1 MHLAALCRLFLRA
14 AFGLLVFVFSF
25 SVWSADLVVN
35 HDDTPDP
42 GPAGGI
48 FTYTI
53 RVDNN
58 GPIGVVA
65 ATLSDTLPPGSTF
78 VDVTT
83 TAGACLAPV
92 AGVINCTLGDI
103 PFTSPVTSSVTV
115 VVRVRLPTA
124 GVWTNTVTA
133 GSATP
138 DPNPANNTNNVEN
151 TTALSAA
158 DLAVNASV
166 APAVVVAGE
175 NYNYTVSVTNNGPDS
190 MGAADT
196 QGITFTV
203 PGGAFVTSIPTGA
216 GWVCLP
222 AAGYPLAS
230 GANVSCTRTGALA
243 VGATTP
249 NITIP
254 AVTNVVGAV
263 TASFSIANSTM
274 PDGDLTN
281 NTATV
286 NVASGSGSEVSIT
299 KTVAPSGTV
308 AVGSNVTY
316 TLTPRHNGGIPPGT
330 TAPSVITVTDTLGAG
345 LTYVSAVGAGWTCDA
360 AALPVITCTR
370 PGPYLGG
377 NFTNMP
383 VITIVATVAAL
394 GVQTNTS
401 VISIPEVDPIPANN
415 TSSVNITGSNDADLR
430 MTKTASVN
438 PVVPGQPFN
447 YLLTVRNL
455 GPLPVAA
462 GQTITVTDTLPAT
475 IELTATPTG
484 TGWTCLPNAGFPIA
498 GAVVTCTRNGPLA
511 VNANAPVI
519 TVPVQQPLAG
529 ASSNTACTA
538 LAGAGPVDSNAA
550 NDCGTFNG
558 IASATQADLRIVKTA
573 GPDPVNAGDDLTYT
587 LTVTNLGPDTS
598 TNVTVSDTLGS
609 LVTTGG
615 LQSINPSQGTC
626 TPVGPYPLN
635 GASQNLSCNLGTMNM
650 GDTATITVVV
660 KPSIAITGNRS
671 NTATVTSPDIGDPV
685 LGNNSS
691 TVTTTVTAVA
701 DVQVTKTA
709 SPLSIQAG
717 APLTYTA
724 TVRNNGPSSAQTVVL
739 TDVLPANAGFINL
752 VSINGGGVCGTVPA
766 AGATGGTLS
775 CSWASIASG
784 TQFTVTYRVRPL
796 ASAVGGTLVNTASVT
811 TTTLESTLANNNATT
826 STPVTAAVLDI
837 LVNKADNIDPVTLGT
852 SVIYTITVTNSGP
865 SSGTNIVM
873 TDIFPAP
880 ASSPT
885 ATFSYQGALTVNA
898 GGVCVEPALGVTSG
912 TLTCTFPTLDGGQV
926 ATVTYTMRAETLTI
940 GGALTGTAFNEA
952 SVTVNEPETT
962 LLNNRVTHDTTAR
975 RFAEVTDLSI
985 TKTTPPVCKEPGN
998 ALVYTITVTNVGPAV
1013 STAAQVI
1020 DALPA
1025 GVTFVSAPGCVLA
1038 AGTVTCPVGV
1048 LAVGASRVFTINLTL
1063 NNPYAGA
1070 DPLLNTAIVDSPG
1083 DPVAGNNSAVASVS
1097 LCGAGPVPIPTLSE
1111 WAMMLL
1117 AGLMML
1123 VAIGYQKRR
1132 A

>member
-1 MHLAALCRLFLRA
+1 MHLAVLCRLLPRFV
-14 AFGLLVFVFSF
+14 FGLLVFTFSF

-35 HDDTPDP
+35 HDDSPDP

-48 FTYTI
+48 FTYNI

-58 GPIGVVA
+58 GPTAVVA

-92 AGVINCTLGDI
+92 AGVINCTLGNI
-103 PFTSPVTSSVTV
+103 PFTTPVTSSVTV
-115 VVRVRLPTA
+115 VVRVSLPTS
-124 GVWTNTVTA
+124 GVWTNTV
-133 GSATP
+133 SASAATV
-138 DPNPANNTNNVEN
+138 DPNPLNNTNNIEN

-158 DLAVNASV
+158 DLMVNASA
-166 APAVVVAGE
+166 APLLVVAGE
-175 NYNYTVSVTNNGPDS
+175 NYNYTVSVTNNGPDP

-230 GANVSCTRTGALA
+230 GNNVSCTRTGALA

-286 NVASGSGSEVSIT
+286 TVTSSTGSEVSIV

-308 AVGSNVTY
+308 AVGTNVTY

-330 TAPSVITVTDTLGAG
+330 TAPNVITVTDTLGAG
-345 LTYVSAVGAGWTCDA
+345 LTFVSAVGAGWTCNA
-360 AALPVITCTR
+360 VLQVVTCTR
-370 PGPYLGG
+370 PGPYAGG

-383 VITIVATVAAL
+383 VISIVATVAVV
-394 GVQTNTS
+394 GVHANTA

-415 TSSVNITGSNDADLR
+415 TSSVNITGSNDGDLR
-430 MTKTASVN
+430 MTKTASLN
-438 PVVPGQPFN
+438 PVVPGQAFN
-447 YLLTVRNL
+447 YSLTVRNL
-455 GPLPVAA
+455 GPLAILA
-462 GQTITVTDTLPAT
+462 GQTITVTDALPAT

-484 TGWTCLPNAGFPIA
+484 TGWACLPNAGFPLA
-498 GAVVTCTRNGPLA
+498 GAVVTCTRSGPLA
-511 VNANAPVI
+511 VGADAPVI
-519 TVPVQQPLAG
+519 SVPVQQPLAG
-529 ASSNTACTA
+529 ASSNMACIA
-538 LAGAGPVDSNAA
+538 LAGVGPVDSNAA

-558 IASATQADLRIVKTA
+558 NASATQADLSIVKTVA
-573 GPDPVNAGDDLTYT
+573 PNPVNAGDNLTYT
-587 LTVTNLGPDTS
+587 LTVANLGPDPS

-615 LQSINPSQGTC
+615 LQSIVTSQGTC

-660 KPSIAITGNRS
+660 RPSIALTGNRS

-685 LGNNSS
+685 QGNNSS
-691 TVTTTVTAVA
+691 TVVSVVTAVA

-709 SPLSIQAG
+709 SPLSIQAA
-717 APLTYTA
+717 APLTYVA
-724 TVRNNGPSSAQTVVL
+724 TVRNNGPSSALTVVL
-739 TDVLPANAGFINL
+739 TDLLPANAGFINL
-752 VSINGGGVCGTVPA
+752 VGITGGGVCGTVPA
-766 AGATGGTLS
+766 AGVTGGTLS

-811 TTTLESTLANNNATT
+811 TTTLESTLLNNNATT
-826 STPVTAAVLDI
+826 TTPVTAAVLDI
-837 LVNKADNIDPVTLGT
+837 LVNKADSVDPVILGGLT
-852 SVIYTITVTNSGP
+852 TYTITVTNSGP

-885 ATFSYQGALTVNA
+885 ATFSYQGALTVNT
-898 GGVCVEPALGVTSG
+898 GGVCVEPAIGVTGG
-912 TLTCTFPTLDGGQV
+912 TLTCTFPNLDGGQT
-926 ATVTYTMRAETLTI
+926 ATVLT
-940 GGALTGTAFNEA
+940 
-952 SVTVNEPETT
+952 P
-962 LLNNRVTHDTTAR
+962 
-975 RFAEVTDLSI
+975 
-985 TKTTPPVCKEPGN
+985 
-998 ALVYTITVTNVGPAV
+998 
-1013 STAAQVI
+1013 
-1020 DALPA
+1020 
-1025 GVTFVSAPGCVLA
+1025 
-1038 AGTVTCPVGV
+1038 
-1048 LAVGASRVFTINLTL
+1048 
-1063 NNPYAGA
+1063 
-1070 DPLLNTAIVDSPG
+1070 
-1083 DPVAGNNSAVASVS
+1083 
-1097 LCGAGPVPIPTLSE
+1097 CG
-1111 WAMMLL
+1111 
-1117 AGLMML
+1117 
-1123 VAIGYQKRR
+1123 QKRSLSG
-1132 A
+1132 APWLGLLSMKPA